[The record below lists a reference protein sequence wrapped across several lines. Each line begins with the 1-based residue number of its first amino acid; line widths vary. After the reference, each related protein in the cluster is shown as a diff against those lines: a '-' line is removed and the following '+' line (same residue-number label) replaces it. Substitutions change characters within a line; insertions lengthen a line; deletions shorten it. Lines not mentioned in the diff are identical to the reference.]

1 MNNLIKETKE
11 LTDLFKEL
19 VEVQDNLIEN
29 LTKENRKL
37 ERIAISLLI
46 ITTLLIT
53 TCLILIFNP

>member
-37 ERIAISLLI
+37 ERIAIGLLI